1 MTYSKKELRQAFISR
16 LRQMDLQT
24 KKKQE
29 AKLREQLF
37 ILPEWTSA
45 KVVATTLS
53 MSFELDTQPLIIHAQ
68 HKGKEVVVP
77 RVIGKRQ
84 MEFVKLTEQTKFRQS
99 SFGVL
104 EPVGD
109 DVVAVNDI
117 DLMVVP
123 GVAFTKSGKRLGFG
137 GGFYDTCLAQF
148 DHHTV
153 ALALRPQLAA
163 EDAWESEPHDQ
174 LVDKVLTVGGQ
185 Q

>member
-29 AKLREQLF
+29 QGLREQLY

-45 KVVATTLS
+45 KVIATTLS

-84 MEFVKLTEQTKFRQS
+84 MEFVRLTEQTQFQES

-104 EPVGD
+104 EPLGD
-109 DVVAVNDI
+109 DVVDLNQI

-123 GVAFTKSGKRLGFG
+123 GVAFTRSGKRLGFG
-137 GGFYDTCLAQF
+137 GGFYDTCLAKFNHQ
-148 DHHTV
+148 TV
-153 ALALRPQLAA
+153 SLALRPQIAS
-163 EDAWESEPHDQ
+163 EDAWETKPYDQ
-174 LVDKVLTVGGQ
+174 SVDRILTVGGQ
-185 Q
+185 E

>member
-29 AKLREQLF
+29 KELREQLY

-45 KVVATTLS
+45 KVIATTLS

-77 RVIGKRQ
+77 RVTGKRR
-84 MEFVKLTEQTKFRQS
+84 MEFVRLTEQTQFQES

-104 EPVGD
+104 EPLGD
-109 DVVAVNDI
+109 EVIALDQI

-123 GVAFTKSGKRLGFG
+123 GVAFTRSGKRLGFG
-137 GGFYDTCLAQF
+137 GGFYDACLAKF
-148 DHHTV
+148 NHPTV
-153 ALALRPQLAA
+153 SLALLPQMAA
-163 EDAWESEPHDQ
+163 EDAWEQKPYDQ
-174 LVDKVLTVGGQ
+174 QVGRVLTVGDQ

>member
-29 AKLREQLF
+29 ASLREQLY

-45 KVVATTLS
+45 NIIATTLS

-77 RVIGKRQ
+77 RVTGKRQ
-84 MEFVKLTEQTKFRQS
+84 MEFVRLTEQTQFQQS
-99 SFGVL
+99 AFGVL
-104 EPVGD
+104 EPVD
-109 DVVAVNDI
+109 DEVVSLDQI

-123 GVAFTKSGKRLGFG
+123 GVAFTRSGKRLGFG
-137 GGFYDTCLAQF
+137 GGFYDTCLAKF
-148 DHHTV
+148 HKSTV
-153 ALALRPQLAA
+153 SLALRPQMAD
-163 EDAWESEPHDQ
+163 EDEWESQPHDQ
-174 LVDKVLTVGGQ
+174 RVGRVLMVGDGQ
-185 Q
+185 

>member
-1 MTYSKKELRQAFISR
+1 
-16 LRQMDLQT
+16 MDLQT

-29 AKLREQLF
+29 QELREQLY

-45 KVVATTLS
+45 KVIATTLS

-84 MEFVKLTEQTKFRQS
+84 MEFVRLTEQTQFHES

-104 EPVGD
+104 EPLGD
-109 DVVAVNDI
+109 DVVGLYQI

-123 GVAFTKSGKRLGFG
+123 GVAFTSSGKRLGFG
-137 GGFYDTCLAQF
+137 GGFYDTCLAKFNHQ
-148 DHHTV
+148 TV
-153 ALALRPQLAA
+153 SLALRPQIAS
-163 EDAWESEPHDQ
+163 EDAWETQPYDQ
-174 LVDKVLTVGGQ
+174 SVDRVLTVGDQ
-185 Q
+185 E

>member
-29 AKLREQLF
+29 QELREQLY

-45 KVVATTLS
+45 KVIATTLS
-53 MSFELDTQPLIIHAQ
+53 MSFELDTQPLIIHAH

-84 MEFVKLTEQTKFRQS
+84 MEFVRLTEQTQFHES

-104 EPVGD
+104 EPLGD
-109 DVVAVNDI
+109 DVVGLDQI

-123 GVAFTKSGKRLGFG
+123 GVAFNSSGKRLGVG

-148 DHHTV
+148 KHQTV
-153 ALALRPQLAA
+153 SRALRPQIAS
-163 EDAWESEPHDQ
+163 EDAWETQPYDQ
-174 LVDKVLTVGGQ
+174 SVDRVLTVGDQ
-185 Q
+185 E

>member
-29 AKLREQLF
+29 QELCEQLY

-45 KVVATTLS
+45 KVIATTLS

-84 MEFVKLTEQTKFRQS
+84 MEFVRLTEQTQFHES

-104 EPVGD
+104 EPLGD
-109 DVVAVNDI
+109 DVVGLDQI

-123 GVAFTKSGKRLGFG
+123 GVAFTSSGKRLGFG
-137 GGFYDTCLAQF
+137 GGFYDTCLAKFNHQ
-148 DHHTV
+148 TV
-153 ALALRPQLAA
+153 SLALRPQIAS
-163 EDAWESEPHDQ
+163 EDAWETQPYDQ
-174 LVDKVLTVGGQ
+174 SVDRVLTVGDQ
-185 Q
+185 E